1 MGYEVIG
8 CYHKA
13 DNVDHGDDEDDEVV
27 IEEYRC
33 FQK

>member
-13 DNVDHGDDEDDEVV
+13 DNVDHSDDEDDEVV
-27 IEEYRC
+27 IEE
-33 FQK
+33 